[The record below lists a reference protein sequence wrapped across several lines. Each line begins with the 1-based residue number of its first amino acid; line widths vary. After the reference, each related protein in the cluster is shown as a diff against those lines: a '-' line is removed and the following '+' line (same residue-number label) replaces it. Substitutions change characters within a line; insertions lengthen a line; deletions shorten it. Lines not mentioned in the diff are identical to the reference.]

1 MIATGASIMTA
12 DTVARTI
19 GIIVVEVPD
28 TTGLIA
34 ARIMVGPTE
43 KGIDTMADTK
53 RDVMGIIMV
62 YIVTM
67 STMVVTEDT
76 VVMTDMEEATIK
88 SIQFYIPRGLLKKS
102 GPPLWRSLWR
112 VPSRKSCAS

>member
-1 MIATGASIMTA
+1 
-12 DTVARTI
+12 
-19 GIIVVEVPD
+19 
-28 TTGLIA
+28 
-34 ARIMVGPTE
+34 MVGPTE

-102 GPPLWRSLWR
+102 G
-112 VPSRKSCAS
+112 

>member
-1 MIATGASIMTA
+1 MQ
-12 DTVARTI
+12 
-19 GIIVVEVPD
+19 
-28 TTGLIA
+28 GLIA

-102 GPPLWRSLWR
+102 G
-112 VPSRKSCAS
+112 